1 MSTTAV
7 ITPYDPE
14 TERMRNEFAVREEK
28 AVSKLRD
35 EMRKDRLRSTKLP
48 IGECA
53 RMDLKKT
60 SLTINTP
67 SLDLVRKAAETLGYT
82 ARILEQG
89 NMVLSHKDG
98 SLISLS
104 KTKAGKVALS
114 TQKPDITAAR
124 KLVREYTAMQIY
136 GHLKSRGMTVQA
148 RRTQFGEITIEAQ
161 AKNQQRVV
169 TDIREDGVAVIDV
182 SGVKGKG
189 CQEIITGIAK
199 AIEGEQIDT
208 ARKNE
213 YFLNA
218 EEERRV
224 NV

>member
-7 ITPYDPE
+7 ITPYDPA
-14 TERMRNEFAVREEK
+14 TEKMRNDLAVKEEK
-28 AVSKLRD
+28 AVSKFR
-35 EMRKDRLRSTKLP
+35 EKMRKDRLKGTKLP

-53 RMDLKKT
+53 RMDLKL
-60 SLTINTP
+60 SSMTINTP
-67 SLDLVRKAAETLGYT
+67 SIDFVRKAAETIGYT
-82 ARILEQG
+82 AKILDRG
-89 NMVLSHKDG
+89 NVILSHKDG
-98 SLISLS
+98 SLISIS
-104 KTKAGKVALS
+104 KTKAGKVTLS
-114 TQKPDITAAR
+114 SQKPDITPAR
-124 KLVREYTAMQIY
+124 MIVREYTAMQIY
-136 GHLKSRGMTVQA
+136 GHLKSRGMAVQA

-161 AKNQQRVV
+161 TQNKQKVV
-169 TDIREDGVAVIDV
+169 TDIREDGVAVVDV

-189 CQEIITGIAK
+189 CQEILNGIAR
-199 AIEGEQIDT
+199 AVEGQQIDT